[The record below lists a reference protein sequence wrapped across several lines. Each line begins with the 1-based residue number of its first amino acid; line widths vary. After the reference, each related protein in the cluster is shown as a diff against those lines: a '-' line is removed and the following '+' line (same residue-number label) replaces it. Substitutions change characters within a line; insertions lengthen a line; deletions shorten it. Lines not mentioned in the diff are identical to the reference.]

1 MPIVL
6 RHGSRF
12 APTSRVSRL
21 CLVLVGA
28 ALAASCATKPPE
40 PAPAPQV
47 QPLAQ
52 YMAEAGK
59 AHTDRMAGK
68 ERDTYRTAARVYPT
82 AKEPWVKLAESYF
95 EAQDYGNAILAAQEV
110 LQRDAAD
117 QMASGVLAVSG
128 LRVSTQALQS
138 LRGQNTS
145 LPPDTRSQA
154 EGLARTLREVLGE
167 PVLVPKPADAS
178 ATSPAAA
185 ASAPKRRTVP
195 APGVK
200 PAASK
205 PAGSTKTKSPFDD

>member
-1 MPIVL
+1 MPIDTRTVARL
-6 RHGSRF
+6 SRSLSL
-12 APTSRVSRL
+12 A
-21 CLVLVGA
+21 LVGA
-28 ALAASCATKPPE
+28 VLAASCATKPPD

-52 YMAEAGK
+52 YMAEAAK
-59 AHTDRMAGK
+59 ARSDRMAAK

-82 AKEPWVKLAESYF
+82 AKDPWVKLAESYF

-138 LRGQNTS
+138 LRGQNNS
-145 LPPDTRSQA
+145 LPADTRSQA

-167 PVLVPKPADAS
+167 PVLVPKPADVGA
-178 ATSPAAA
+178 ATPA
-185 ASAPKRRTVP
+185 ASASAPRRRPNPTPASTPPKP
-195 APGVK
+195 PPPK
-200 PAASK
+200 P
-205 PAGSTKTKSPFDD
+205 KSPFDDLK